1 MARLSE
7 FQKATDEFNF
17 RPLMLN
23 KEALDRILSSPNFYA
38 LGFYVVKSRV
48 KGIKTPIVTLQF
60 GVLDK
65 DKNILNYKF
74 NNRNKN
80 LIIDGQ
86 ISVDFDKQKMK
97 ETGFEKNEDLDNT
110 SFLILREDLNMIT
123 EILSDYQY
131 SYCIF
136 GIERFRK
143 YKYKLFYHIIQKWHG
158 GGGGPG
164 PGVAKSPA

>member
-23 KEALDRILSSPNFYA
+23 KEALDRILCSPNFYA
-38 LGFYVVKSRV
+38 LGFYVVKTKVR
-48 KGIKTPIVTLQF
+48 GIKTPIVTLQF

-74 NNRNKN
+74 NNRSKN

-86 ISVDFDKQKMK
+86 ISADFDAKKMK
-97 ETGFEKNEDLDNT
+97 ETGFEKNEGLDNT
-110 SFLILREDLNMIT
+110 SFLILKEDIVSILN
-123 EILSDYQY
+123 ILTQFKD
-131 SYCIF
+131 SYCVF
-136 GIERFRK
+136 GIERFGK
-143 YKYKLFYHIIQKWHG
+143 QEYKLFYHIIEIWHG